1 MLKKTRTIQSYL
13 ENTGS
18 QQIRNFTHGYP
29 GLKKGKYKSYNPNLR
44 KYSLQLQEKLEIA
57 DDLDEILLNKG
68 VHKISVLK
76 TFQIPRDTT
85 GWTLSLVKLKTQP
98 LQPF

>member
-18 QQIRNFTHGYP
+18 QQIRNFTRGYP
-29 GLKKGKYKSYNPNLR
+29 GLKKGKHIR

-68 VHKISVLK
+68 VHEIAVLK

-85 GWTLSLVKLKTQP
+85 GWTLSLVNLKTQP

>member
-1 MLKKTRTIQSYL
+1 M
-13 ENTGS
+13 
-18 QQIRNFTHGYP
+18 
-29 GLKKGKYKSYNPNLR
+29 
-44 KYSLQLQEKLEIA
+44 QLQEKLEIA

-68 VHKISVLK
+68 VHKIAVLK

-85 GWTLSLVKLKTQP
+85 GWTLSLVNLKTQP